1 MFWMDMFPPR
11 CICKSKDWSLE
22 NLPYHVYF
30 TSLINEIQ
38 VESVTYISTL
48 IPGKYYQHKFT
59 SNLFRKQISIKVCI
73 YRAVV
78 DKSR

>member
-1 MFWMDMFPPR
+1 MF
-11 CICKSKDWSLE
+11 IGVAYVNSKDWSLE

-30 TSLINEIQ
+30 NFLINEIQ

-59 SNLFRKQISIKVCI
+59 SNLFRKQISIKFCI
-73 YRAVV
+73 YRVV
-78 DKSR
+78 VFKSR